1 MAVALKL
8 GFSES
13 NDAKTVRFT
22 DLTGEYTLGNPTGWG
37 TPNELVSNIVAVSDL
52 TVGKYHLYLNITVKD
67 SDSVDTIYDP
77 IDLYT
82 EFVTQFTETSGMI
95 FDIQSDH
102 LGLAEELELPD
113 GMWTVEYLLTEADTE
128 TEINSITY
136 QTIVVGGVTKKVA
149 NALLTAVYGIE
160 RGINEENWGDM
171 KRAITKVAYL
181 QGLNAYPSISKF
193 ARKLNILKT
202 LENYTIND

>member
-1 MAVALKL
+1 MAVILKL

-13 NDAKTVRFT
+13 NDAKTIKFT
-22 DLTGEYTLGNPTGWG
+22 DQTGEYTSGNLTGWG
-37 TPNELVSNIVAVSDL
+37 TPNELVSNIVAVTDS
-52 TVGKYHLYLNITVKD
+52 TVGKYHLWLYISVKD
-67 SDSVDTIYDP
+67 SDGVDTVYDN

-82 EFVTQFTETSGMI
+82 EFTSQFTKTSGMI
-95 FDIQSDH
+95 FSITSTD
-102 LGLAEELELPD
+102 LGLDEDLELPD
-113 GMWTVEYLLTEADTE
+113 GVWSVEYLLTAADTD
-128 TEINSITY
+128 TVINSIVY
-136 QTIVVGGVTKKVA
+136 QTIVDGSVAKKVA

-181 QGLNAYPSISKF
+181 QGLRAYPSVSKF
-193 ARKLNILKT
+193 TRKLNILKT

>member
-1 MAVALKL
+1 MSVILKL
-8 GFSES
+8 SFSES

-22 DLTGEYTLGNPTGWG
+22 DQTSEYASGNLTGWG
-37 TPNELVSNIVAVSDL
+37 TPNELVSDIVDVSN
-52 TVGKYHLYLNITVKD
+52 TTSGKYHLYLNITIKD
-67 SDSVDTIYDP
+67 SAGIDTIYP
-77 IDLYT
+77 SIDLYN
-82 EFVTQFTETSGMI
+82 EFTSQFSLTSGMV

-102 LGLAEELELPD
+102 LGLDSDLELPD
-113 GMWTVEYLLTEADTE
+113 GMWTVEYVLTEADSE

-136 QTIVVGGVTKKVA
+136 QTIVDGVVSKKVA

-171 KRAITKVAYL
+171 KRAIIKSTYL
-181 QGLNAYPSISKF
+181 QGLRAYPSISKF
-193 ARKLNILKT
+193 VRKLNILRT